1 MGVRRSVDSASEFGL
16 SRFSGD
22 MSGLK
27 HLQPKAWIPEF
38 PLLISGWEGAQ
49 SSTLE
54 TLMCQAFTTQ
64 LWASHPASLL
74 LFIQQMPAATNS
86 KVPSRNTTLKFSDNS
101 FTFQEPS
108 KHIGMVFLFSTFISQ
123 MRTLNEIIK
132 LTWLTQGHV
141 TNRDLVSLDF
151 LPPGSR

>member
-22 MSGLK
+22 MSGLN
-27 HLQPKAWIPEF
+27 HLQPKAWIP
-38 PLLISGWEGAQ
+38 GATADLRVGG
-49 SSTLE
+49 SPKFHLWDLDVPSIHHTTLGK
-54 TLMCQAFTTQ
+54 
-64 LWASHPASLL
+64 SPASLL
-74 LFIQQMPAATNS
+74 LFIQQMMPAATNS